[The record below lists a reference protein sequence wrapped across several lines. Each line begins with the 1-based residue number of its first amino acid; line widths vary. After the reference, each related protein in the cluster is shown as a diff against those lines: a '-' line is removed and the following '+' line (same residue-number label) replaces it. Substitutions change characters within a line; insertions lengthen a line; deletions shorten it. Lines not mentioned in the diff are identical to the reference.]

1 MKSKSLADQVQIEI
15 SFVENDQKIKNA
27 EDNDQKMSAPKMDA
41 KFGRRKKNKT
51 LRAHEP
57 E

>member
-27 EDNDQKMSAPKMDA
+27 DDDQKMSAPKMDA

-51 LRAHEP
+51 LRANEP